1 MEVSFCSWL
10 KDVHIKMSRRSLSIT
25 QILLRV
31 IRRRRLR
38 SGSGC
43 GRIGGGG
50 RGRRGCGKT
59 WLGRLAW
66 PMPEYLVFTAMGYPR
81 DSGVEWWQDE
91 MLALFNAPL
100 ACYLLS
106 GFGCFSDQGCL
117 QNKKTVMSA
126 KALCRACAG
135 HVCSAHLAS
144 IQGT

>member
-1 MEVSFCSWL
+1 MAPAAG
-10 KDVHIKMSRRSLSIT
+10 
-25 QILLRV
+25 
-31 IRRRRLR
+31 
-38 SGSGC
+38 GSEEEDEDEEAVERPGWADLPGQC
-43 GRIGGGG
+43 QN
-50 RGRRGCGKT
+50 T
-59 WLGRLAW
+59 
-66 PMPEYLVFTAMGYPR
+66 LVFTAMGYPR

-100 ACYLLS
+100 ACCLLS